1 MPSPAAVSHAQLT
14 PSSRYSFLR
23 KYYTVMANSAEEL
36 IKFYKDESS
45 FAHLEGA
52 WRALWRWMGPC
63 RTCTCMYGDKSN
75 LTRSFLNPSTGAA
88 TLEDEGVTG
97 LEAIK
102 GKIERLNLPGVV
114 VNFGSVDVQSSID
127 GACASCGVRANN

>member
-1 MPSPAAVSHAQLT
+1 
-14 PSSRYSFLR
+14 
-23 KYYTVMANSAEEL
+23 MANSAEEL

-52 WRALWRWMGPC
+52 WRALCRWMGPC

-88 TLEDEGVTG
+88 TLENEGVTG

-127 GACASCGVRANN
+127 GACALWGTSKQLTWTWFVWLNRSIFPDFQAASSSW